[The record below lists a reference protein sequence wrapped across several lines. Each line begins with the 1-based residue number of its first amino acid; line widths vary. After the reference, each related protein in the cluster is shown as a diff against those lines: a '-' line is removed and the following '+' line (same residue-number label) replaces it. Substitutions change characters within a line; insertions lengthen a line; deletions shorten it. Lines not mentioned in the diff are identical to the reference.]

1 MICIKGPRDI
11 TRLTGFAEGL
21 FTVQDITASKP
32 VRMLMHCRFPI
43 AECRFSNRKW
53 KIVNR
58 KFLDLCA
65 APGTKTTQ
73 LAEVTCDSARIV
85 ATDIDN
91 KRLEMVREN
100 VIRLG
105 MNHIDVV
112 PYEELPGISDFR
124 LPNADFQIANRKSQ
138 IANSFDCVLLDV
150 PCSNTGV
157 LAKRVEARY
166 RISPQAIKKLLRI
179 QAGLLETAAGLV
191 KPAGLICY
199 STCSIQKKENS
210 NIIENFLEKNKNF
223 TLEKEQLTLPSAENF
238 DHDGGYCAVL
248 KHT

>member
-1 MICIKGPRDI
+1 
-11 TRLTGFAEGL
+11 
-21 FTVQDITASKP
+21 
-32 VRMLMHCRFPI
+32 
-43 AECRFSNRKW
+43 
-53 KIVNR
+53 
-58 KFLDLCA
+58 
-65 APGTKTTQ
+65 

-105 MNHIDVV
+105 MNSIDVV

-124 LPNADFQIANRKSQ
+124 LPNADFQIENRNLSDDSQ
-138 IANSFDCVLLDV
+138 ESKIENFFDCILLDV

-166 RISPQAIKKLLRI
+166 RISPQAIKKLLRT

-210 NIIENFLEKNKNF
+210 KIIENFLEKNKNF